1 VRQLRGRQ
9 NVQQNGPRG
18 RQNIRPMNNTS
29 WKIMAI
35 NLKYIIVS
43 YSHIFLK
50 FILILISMVYTRLY
64 IGFFQ
69 MFSLLYGNQSRGG

>member
-1 VRQLRGRQ
+1 MRQLRGRQ
-9 NVQQNGPRG
+9 NMQQNGPRG
-18 RQNIRPMNNTS
+18 RQTIRPMNNNTS

-35 NLKYIIVS
+35 NLRYIIVS

-64 IGFFQ
+64 IGFLQ
-69 MFSLLYGNQSRGG
+69 MLSLL

>member
-9 NVQQNGPRG
+9 NMQQNGPRG
-18 RQNIRPMNNTS
+18 RQTIRPMNNTS

-35 NLKYIIVS
+35 NLRYIIVS

-50 FILILISMVYTRLY
+50 FILILISMVYIRLY
-64 IGFFQ
+64 IGFLQ
-69 MFSLLYGNQSRGG
+69 MFSLL